1 MVTQEYLNQIDQGL
15 AANMEEVAGT
25 RGMIQTT
32 REEADFS
39 HCSSS
44 SLFVINLK
52 FMYFYNELWKHVTC
66 IFLDQESKGR

>member
-32 REEADFS
+32 REVADFD
-39 HCSSS
+39 HCSSSSSS

-52 FMYFYNELWKHVTC
+52 HKCFYNELWMHV
-66 IFLDQESKGR
+66 